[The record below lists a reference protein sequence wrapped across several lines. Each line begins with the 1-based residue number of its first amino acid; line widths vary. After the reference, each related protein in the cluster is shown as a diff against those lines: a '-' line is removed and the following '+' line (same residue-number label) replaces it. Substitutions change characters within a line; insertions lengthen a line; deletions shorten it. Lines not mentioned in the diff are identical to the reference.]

1 MHALKRT
8 LNSRDEKRLAE
19 AAEQCAAQ
27 LHDTACQISQPRSIH
42 VLGLFLSCTWF
53 KALRIWGGLLAWA
66 HNVPGC
72 LCRASKICLVF
83 ATFSCSHLFLKHD
96 CMQAKQ
102 LIQRDALGRSSGLL
116 SANPRLLVRGLHH
129 EPRTLDPFSAE
140 T

>member
-1 MHALKRT
+1 MSGLK
-8 LNSRDEKRLAE
+8 D
-19 AAEQCAAQ
+19 
-27 LHDTACQISQPRSIH
+27 
-42 VLGLFLSCTWF
+42 LSGV
-53 KALRIWGGLLAWA
+53 RYLLM
-66 HNVPGC
+66 
-72 LCRASKICLVF
+72 
-83 ATFSCSHLFLKHD
+83 SHLFLKHD